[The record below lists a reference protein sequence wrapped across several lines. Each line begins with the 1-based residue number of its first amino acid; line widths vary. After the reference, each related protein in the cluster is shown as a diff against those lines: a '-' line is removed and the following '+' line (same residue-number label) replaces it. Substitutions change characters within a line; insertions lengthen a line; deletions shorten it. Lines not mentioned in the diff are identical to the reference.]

1 MPEIADYSL
10 LDMAEAA
17 QNAEARFAAKNP
29 SVKTI
34 RGRNPIVEAMT
45 VAGLA
50 YENAALL
57 AERMGHDDVAEA
69 IRELAEML

>member
-17 QNAEARFAAKNP
+17 RIASQRKFQGRVVGFDIASREQAKA
-29 SVKTI
+29 I
-34 RGRNPIVEAMT
+34 
-45 VAGLA
+45 AGLA